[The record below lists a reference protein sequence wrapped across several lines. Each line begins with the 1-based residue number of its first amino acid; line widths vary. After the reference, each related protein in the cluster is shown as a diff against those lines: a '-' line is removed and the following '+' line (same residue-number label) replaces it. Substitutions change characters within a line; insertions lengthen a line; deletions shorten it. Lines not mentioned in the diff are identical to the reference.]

1 VRVRIY
7 VVAIGLIVGI
17 TLKWGLA
24 SLTASNANSLENR
37 PYANNNVAQKAA
49 LVDPHADPL
58 VPPAVVPGL
67 PPKFPTGFTPQPAN
81 PSALL
86 NMFGHDPRALF
97 HAHGQKVCASGC
109 AASNHPTET
118 LTKARFKQLMSE
130 FSGQPIDE
138 TSLAYETLLYYG
150 RQTSDLISSE
160 GFGKLDP
167 LRARALWHELTRTH
181 ALIAIRVVDEFGEVR
196 TSLPPTKVPF
206 DRRHVFDM
214 DTNRVQPL
222 VTSGTVKRVGL
233 YHLWTRL

>member
-1 VRVRIY
+1 MRVRIY

-17 TLKWGLA
+17 ALKWGLA
-24 SLTASNANSLENR
+24 GLSPSNANSIGKAS
-37 PYANNNVAQKAA
+37 YANNKVSQTAA
-49 LVDPHADPL
+49 VVDPHADPL

-67 PPKFPTGFTPQPAN
+67 PPKFPTGFTPKPAN

-97 HAHGQKVCASGC
+97 HAHGEKVCASGC

-130 FSGQPIDE
+130 FAEQPIDE

-150 RQTSDLISSE
+150 RQTKDLISSE
-160 GFGKLDP
+160 GFGRLDP
-167 LRARALWHELTRTH
+167 LRARSLWDESSRTH
-181 ALIAIRVVDEFGEVR
+181 ALISIRVVDEFGEIR
-196 TSLPPTKVPF
+196 TSLPPTSVPF
-206 DRRHVFDM
+206 DRRHVFAM